1 MITSVQSRKCSVMQ
15 IGDLVCYINR
25 YYGIVTEVGNYW
37 EYGEDIAGVA
47 VYWIDSGFRS
57 WEFASLLEVISEK

>member
-1 MITSVQSRKCSVMQ
+1 MITSVESRKCSVMQ
-15 IGDLVCYINR
+15 IGDLVCYVNR

-47 VYWIDSGFRS
+47 VYWID
-57 WEFASLLEVISEK
+57 FAVQTVQLPVRPSVQ